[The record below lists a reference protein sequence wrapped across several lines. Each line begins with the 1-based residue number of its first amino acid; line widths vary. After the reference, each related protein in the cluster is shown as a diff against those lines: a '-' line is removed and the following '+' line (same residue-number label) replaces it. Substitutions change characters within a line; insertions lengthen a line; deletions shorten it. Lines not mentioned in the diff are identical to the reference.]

1 MKIAPPSRCRSV
13 PSAKRLVP
21 TSSCW
26 DMAYKTYLW
35 DFPVLNAMVSAGS
48 CFPQTPCQAAT
59 LSAPIPATVVGS
71 CVSGTPLPFL
81 HLGWRARL
89 CFAAACSGCFAFCF
103 CFFCDKQ
110 VSTSPVASHG
120 CPPLPLLSLP
130 VDCATRR
137 VEGGLLQPQLT
148 LSGFVALQ
156 AASETAGGSLGCRDM
171 HCSQKKPLS
180 GSPAAWVSVCH
191 PVPWT
196 GEKWGL
202 TEGWFPVGCPEHPC

>member
-1 MKIAPPSRCRSV
+1 MEEKFAHCVYNLAKRCPSMKIAPPSRCRSV

-103 CFFCDKQ
+103 CFF
-110 VSTSPVASHG
+110 VTSRCQQALLLPMAALLFLF
-120 CPPLPLLSLP
+120 CPY
-130 VDCATRR
+130 
-137 VEGGLLQPQLT
+137 QLT
-148 LSGFVALQ
+148 VQPDAWR
-156 AASETAGGSLGCRDM
+156 EGSF
-171 HCSQKKPLS
+171 
-180 GSPAAWVSVCH
+180 SPS
-191 PVPWT
+191 
-196 GEKWGL
+196 
-202 TEGWFPVGCPEHPC
+202 